1 MAFRF
6 DAHTVAM
13 VAVRT
18 LVSSTVRAR
27 PRGAATATARRRV
40 VPVRVPL
47 AVGAA
52 RAAARL
58 TGLVHHR
65 GTAIPGLVAQK
76 IWPEALVSLGAQ
88 LERTI
93 VVVGTNGKTTTAGLI
108 SHILGHD
115 RALPIANRSGANLRQ
130 GLVST
135 LVSASDLHGR
145 IGHSN
150 DAGRDGV
157 FEVDELALEQVLPDL
172 GPTVIVATNLFRDQ
186 LDRYGEADVIV
197 AHWAAAFEH
206 AAPGSRFVY
215 CADDPRLAMLAAS
228 IEMPTVTFGLKD
240 PPPDRH
246 GTDALGA
253 ATIDPIACRTCGRP
267 LVYGWR
273 SVGHLGDFQC
283 PEHHIRRARPDIA
296 VVPLGPVDRHG
307 LMGDGPAGM
316 PTVRIETATGSAVS
330 RPRLDGL
337 PNAYNVA
344 AAVAAAAAL
353 GMDPLEAAAA
363 LDGAGGAFGRLERV
377 AVGDRVL
384 VLVLVK
390 NTVSLDETTRL
401 GPILDADVTLLALN
415 DAPADGRDVSWIWDA
430 PIAPLVADRLVV
442 LTGTRAE
449 DLALRLKYDPAVTR
463 DPPRSV
469 RTEGKLEAALDA
481 ALSQTPPGGTVV
493 AVATYT
499 AMMGL
504 RAIAEARG
512 GVAPIPR

>member
-1 MAFRF
+1 M
-6 DAHTVAM
+6 
-13 VAVRT
+13 
-18 LVSSTVRAR
+18 
-27 PRGAATATARRRV
+27 
-40 VPVRVPL
+40 PVRVPL

-52 RAAARL
+52 RAAAHL

-76 IWPEALVSLGAQ
+76 IWPEALLSLGGQ
-88 LERTI
+88 LERTV

-108 SHILGHD
+108 AHLIGHGG
-115 RALPIANRSGANLRQ
+115 AQPIANRSGANLRQ
-130 GLVST
+130 GLVTT
-135 LVSASDLHGR
+135 LVGASDLHGR
-145 IGHSN
+145 IGHSH
-150 DAGRDGV
+150 DARRDGV

-197 AHWAAAFEH
+197 AHWAAALEH

-215 CADDPRLAMLAAS
+215 CADDPRLAMLAGA
-228 IEMPTVTFGLKD
+228 IDVPTMTFGLKD
-240 PPPDRH
+240 APADRPE
-246 GTDALGA
+246 TDPLHR
-253 ATIDPIACRTCGRP
+253 ATIDPVACGTCGRP

-273 SVGHLGDFQC
+273 SVGHLGDFRC
-283 PEHHIRRARPDIA
+283 PEGHIRRARPDVS

-307 LMGDGPAGM
+307 LMGDGPAGVA
-316 PTVRIETATGSAVS
+316 TVRIETATGSAVA
-330 RPRLDGL
+330 RPRIDGL

-353 GMDPLEAAAA
+353 KMDPLAATAA
-363 LDGAGGAFGRLERV
+363 LDGAGGAFGRLERI
-377 AVGDRVL
+377 AIGDRIL

-390 NTVSLDETTRL
+390 NTVSLDETARF
-401 GPILDADVTLLALN
+401 GPILDAEVTLMALN

-430 PIAPLVADRLVV
+430 PIAPLVAARHVV

-463 DPPRSV
+463 SPPRSV
-469 RTEGKLEAALDA
+469 RTEGNVEAALDD
-481 ALSQTPPGGTVV
+481 ALAQAPPGGTIV

-504 RAIAEARG
+504 RAIAETRG